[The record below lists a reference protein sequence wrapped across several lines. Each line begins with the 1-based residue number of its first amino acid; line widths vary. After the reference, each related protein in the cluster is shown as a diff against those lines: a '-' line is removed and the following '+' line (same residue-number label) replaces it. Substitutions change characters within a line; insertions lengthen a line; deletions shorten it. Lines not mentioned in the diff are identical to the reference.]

1 MYAFCSAWHDGVW
14 SQLADFETLLSKPDR
29 LTWVQVLLG
38 QAANDGQCPPPPVAQ
53 PGNGV
58 CDQFGTKCRMWECPD
73 AFDMGNGTWAFKWS
87 DQVSHLPYLVSAIW
101 HIPE

>member
-1 MYAFCSAWHDGVW
+1 MYAFCPAWHDGVW